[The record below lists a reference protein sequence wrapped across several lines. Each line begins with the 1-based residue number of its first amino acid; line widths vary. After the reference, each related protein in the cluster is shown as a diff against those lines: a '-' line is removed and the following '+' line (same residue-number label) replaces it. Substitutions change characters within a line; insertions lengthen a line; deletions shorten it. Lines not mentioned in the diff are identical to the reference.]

1 MTNINFKIVFVLSFI
16 VVLLLAHSTKAE
28 DCMQDPVYDV
38 NWNAEVTT
46 GVRLRDIPC
55 METSKVLATA
65 PVGEVLH
72 VIAET
77 DGYYKVER
85 KDGTVGWI
93 GQWLVAKTDKSFS
106 KDSVSKEPLFDVVG
120 HAYETAIRY
129 LANKKIVQGYAD
141 GSFLP
146 NNTVNRAEFVKIIVG
161 AVYGYDPNKDPS
173 GYDIYSGV
181 SFTDLTPKAWYIP
194 YLCVAMEK
202 NIISGYPDGT
212 FRPASQINLAE
223 ASKILVNAFELTQ
236 SECKGCAWYVPYI
249 KALQSQSYIPST
261 LKIFNQNVK
270 RGEMAELIWRIMEKI
285 NNKPFSQLIN

>member
-1 MTNINFKIVFVLSFI
+1 VNFKIILLISILVLGFFANS
-16 VVLLLAHSTKAE
+16 AKAE

-38 NWNAEVTT
+38 SWNAEVTT

-85 KDGTVGWI
+85 KDGAVGWI
-93 GQWLVAKTDKSFS
+93 GQWLVAKTNKSFT
-106 KDSVSKEPLFDVVG
+106 KDSSSKEPLFDVVG

-161 AVYGYDPNKDPS
+161 AVYGYDPSKDPS

-181 SFTDLTPKAWYIP
+181 SFTDLTPRVWYIP
-194 YLCVAMEK
+194 YLRVAIE
-202 NIISGYPDGT
+202 NNLISGYPDGT
-212 FRPASQINLAE
+212 FKPSNQINLAE
-223 ASKILVNAFELTQ
+223 ASKILVSAFGLKK
-236 SECKGCAWYVPYI
+236 SDCSGCVWYVPYI
-249 KALQSQSYIPST
+249 KALQSQSYIPIT
-261 LKIFNQNVK
+261 LKNVNQNIK

-285 NNKPFSQLIN
+285 NNKPFSQLIK